1 MYPKVHT
8 VLAKYPP
15 NRKKSGILPLLDLAQ
30 RQLGGWISLAAMN
43 KIAEICEVQP
53 IEVYEVATFYVMYNR
68 SPVGKYHVQ
77 VCLTT
82 PCMLRG
88 SDEILEVIENHLGI
102 GMNET
107 TKDGLFTLGEMEC
120 MGCCVNAPM
129 IVVSDYSN
137 PPEYSYDFY
146 VRKRKKKNLLIFNFF
161 FFF

>member
-1 MYPKVHT
+1 MYPQVYKI
-8 VLAKYPP
+8 LSKYPL

-30 RQLGGWISLAAMN
+30 RQLGGWVSLAAMN
-43 KIAEICEVQP
+43 KVAEICEVPP
-53 IEVYEVATFYVMYNR
+53 IQVYEVATFYVMYNR
-68 SPVGKYHVQ
+68 SPVGKYHIQ

-129 IVVSDYSN
+129 IVVSDFSN

-146 VRKRKKKNLLIFNFF
+146 VRKLKTLTLLKGRFDH
-161 FFF
+161 